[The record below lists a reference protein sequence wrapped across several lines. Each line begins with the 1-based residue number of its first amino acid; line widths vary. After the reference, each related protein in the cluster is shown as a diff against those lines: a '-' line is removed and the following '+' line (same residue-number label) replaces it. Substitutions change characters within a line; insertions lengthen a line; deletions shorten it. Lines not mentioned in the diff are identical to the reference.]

1 MHCVMI
7 QEARDITQEAM
18 QVDTDEAMQVDT
30 DEDIRS
36 NSNN

>member
-1 MHCVMI
+1 MI

>member
-1 MHCVMI
+1 MI

-30 DEDIRS
+30 DEDIRP